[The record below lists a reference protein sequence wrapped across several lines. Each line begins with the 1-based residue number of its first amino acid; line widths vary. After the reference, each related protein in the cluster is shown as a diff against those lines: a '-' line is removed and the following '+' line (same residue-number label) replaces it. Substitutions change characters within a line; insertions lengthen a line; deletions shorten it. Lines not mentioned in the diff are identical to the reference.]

1 MKIFKQYFSIFIGLA
16 MVAYAVGSCFL
27 PNKIVSGGVSGI
39 STILYHIF
47 GFSVGITNAVI
58 NIILLVIGY
67 KIVGRS
73 FTVKTLVCVA
83 ILSVMMDA
91 ASYLPPLT
99 NDAMLA
105 TIFGA
110 TMYGFGIGLALA
122 NGASSGGTD
131 ILSRILQAV
140 FPHMPIGKLILIV
153 DAVVIC
159 TSLVVFRQ
167 IDVTLYGI
175 IALFVSTFD
184 IDKLIQMLNI
194 SKIAFVMTTKG
205 ETIAKKLVH
214 TSPRGVTIV
223 NVIGA
228 YTMREKHML
237 MCALKQREVVE
248 FQKKILEIDKDAFI
262 IFSESSQIVGNGF
275 YVYK

>member
-1 MKIFKQYFSIFIGLA
+1 
-16 MVAYAVGSCFL
+16 
-27 PNKIVSGGVSGI
+27 GVS
-39 STILYHIF
+39 
-47 GFSVGITNAVI
+47 NAVI
-58 NIILLVIGY
+58 NIVLLICGF
-67 KIVGRS
+67 KIVGKS

-83 ILSVMMDA
+83 VLSVMMDI

-99 NDAMLA
+99 NDIFLA

-110 TMYGFGIGLALA
+110 TLYGFGIGLALA

-131 ILSRILQAV
+131 ILSRILQAI
-140 FPHMPIGKLILIV
+140 FPHMPIGKLIMIV
-153 DAVVIC
+153 DAAVIA

-175 IALFVSTFD
+175 VALFVSTFA

-194 SKIAFVMTTKG
+194 SKIAFIMTNKG
-205 ETIAKKLVH
+205 EMIAKKLVH

-223 NVIGA
+223 NVVGA

-248 FQKKILEIDKDAFI
+248 FQKKVLEIDKDAFI